1 MFKSQRT
8 LRNVSFIFK
17 VNKPCNVSELP
28 QEILLYST
36 SSSNVIGYID
46 IFEEFD
52 NYYMIDISFD
62 YDYTSYGEIDMEDI
76 IIKLSTI
83 LNVDVNEITLVNID
97 LEGLSIIC

>member
-1 MFKSQRT
+1 
-8 LRNVSFIFK
+8 
-17 VNKPCNVSELP
+17 
-28 QEILLYST
+28 
-36 SSSNVIGYID
+36 
-46 IFEEFD
+46 
-52 NYYMIDISFD
+52 MIDISFD